1 MHMRWSCS
9 TCLCPCHRQLAQ
21 VDIGVPEMI
30 YGAFNTNNDGVLVA
44 LDSLAMGWQVFFFGA
59 IIAAAVVIIFI
70 LIIAI
75 VVSFILMNKTVTN
88 SQRPSLGPGLS
99 LPTLIATVET
109 LARYF
114 HRRPDHN
121 DYHHNDHDRDDQLSD
136 DCVITIM
143 TNGHGH

>member
-1 MHMRWSCS
+1 M
-9 TCLCPCHRQLAQ
+9 
-21 VDIGVPEMI
+21 PEMI

-59 IIAAAVVIIFI
+59 IIAAVVIIFI

-75 VVSFILMNKTVTN
+75 VVSFIIMNKTVTN

-114 HRRPDHN
+114 HRRA
-121 DYHHNDHDRDDQLSD
+121 RS
-136 DCVITIM
+136 
-143 TNGHGH
+143 

>member
-1 MHMRWSCS
+1 MRWSCS

-59 IIAAAVVIIFI
+59 IIAAVIIIFI

-75 VVSFILMNKTVTN
+75 IVSFILMTKNVKIL
-88 SQRPSLGPGLS
+88 SGRLLDQGSHCQRSLQLLRRLQGTS
-99 LPTLIATVET
+99 IAG
-109 LARYF
+109 
-114 HRRPDHN
+114 
-121 DYHHNDHDRDDQLSD
+121 QIIM
-136 DCVITIM
+136 ITIM
-143 TNGHGH
+143 MISSLMTARSRS

>member
-1 MHMRWSCS
+1 MRWSCS

-75 VVSFILMNKTVTN
+75 VVCFILNEDSSWLRM
-88 SQRPSLGPGLS
+88 
-99 LPTLIATVET
+99 
-109 LARYF
+109 
-114 HRRPDHN
+114 
-121 DYHHNDHDRDDQLSD
+121 
-136 DCVITIM
+136 
-143 TNGHGH
+143 